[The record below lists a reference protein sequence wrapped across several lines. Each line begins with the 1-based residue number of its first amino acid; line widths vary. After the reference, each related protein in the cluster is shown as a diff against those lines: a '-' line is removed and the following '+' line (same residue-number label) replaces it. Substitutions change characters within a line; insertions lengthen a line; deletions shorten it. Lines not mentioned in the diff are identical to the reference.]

1 MQKLKNLQQV
11 LCKYYSRVTWYSQQ
25 KQMNLNQN
33 QTIFYEKELSLKQL
47 IDQGCCCNCCY
58 CYCSY
63 LVAAITTTTI
73 VLSIRQSYFLCFS
86 LGYFH
91 PNNIKISYSNQP
103 KKQIIFFI
111 ISYCFDINEEADVE
125 GDPIGLLAFFNPRA
139 VVCWLFAVVGVF
151 IISLCLLLPPTPGF
165 EVYL

>member
-1 MQKLKNLQQV
+1 MLMWVYRIWSYQLMMLQLLMAQDNCFQQILLEISFSLYVQLLLLSCFCCYSGMKTNQAMQKLKNLQQV
-11 LCKYYSRVTWYSQQ
+11 LCKYYQRVTWYSQQ

-63 LVAAITTTTI
+63 LVAAITTTTT

-86 LGYFH
+86 LGVL
-91 PNNIKISYSNQP
+91 I
-103 KKQIIFFI
+103 
-111 ISYCFDINEEADVE
+111 
-125 GDPIGLLAFFNPRA
+125 
-139 VVCWLFAVVGVF
+139 
-151 IISLCLLLPPTPGF
+151 
-165 EVYL
+165 